1 MFNSGAV
8 GWTNTLNF
16 GVARHHLNSYAHAEH
31 FKKFLV
37 PMLSARISSLRVCS
51 VCLKGP
57 LLSARIIPKA
67 YAQCTHKS
75 LMHMLSFC
83 IKARAYF

>member
-8 GWTNTLNF
+8 GWTKTLIF
-16 GVARHHLNSYAHAEH
+16 DGALQHFNSYAHAEH
-31 FKKFLV
+31 THKFLM

-51 VCLKGP
+51 VCLKGT
-57 LLSARIIPKA
+57 LLLARIIPKA

-75 LMHMLSFC
+75 LMHMLSVC
-83 IKARAYF
+83 IKARAYL